1 MRLIDADELKEAL
14 KEHFSDEDDDV
25 ELIEIGACWYHG
37 AVLEKIDNAPTV
49 DAYEEGYKMG
59 KFHAR
64 EEIERCVRDLLAIY
78 GGNK

>member
-1 MRLIDADELKEAL
+1 MRLIDADELKDRL
-14 KEHFSDEDDDV
+14 KEYCVDGDRV
-25 ELIEIGACWYHG
+25 VQNWYEIMGIDSC
-37 AVLEKIDNAPTV
+37 IDNAPTV

>member
-1 MRLIDADELKEAL
+1 MRLIDADAL
-14 KEHFSDEDDDV
+14 KQNMLITTAGTGYQSMVLAEIDD
-25 ELIEIGACWYHG
+25 
-37 AVLEKIDNAPTV
+37 APTV